1 MDVEN
6 VLTFERTIL
15 MSRIEVENE
24 AANLFS
30 YNVRGTAFLYNQVRC
45 IMAVLM
51 MVGKGQ
57 EKPDVISSLLDVHST
72 PRKPEYVIADPEQL
86 ILYAVG
92 YDANPLKWRRPA
104 KMNTS
109 TLAVL
114 LEAQRSMSLRNAML
128 SSCHRRIATDETINC
143 SGGDAVDSSAPDAGM
158 KLAATVT
165 AASIGIAG
173 ERHVPL
179 LKRRMEPS
187 FEEKKE
193 KFETKA
199 RVKRD
204 RSDKVDAT
212 NDEPHAMSVD

>member
-57 EKPDVISSLLDVHST
+57 EQPDIISSLLDVQSI

-92 YDANPLKWRRPA
+92 YDANTLEWKRPA
-104 KMNTS
+104 KMNAS

-114 LEAQRSMSLRNAML
+114 LEAQRSMSLQNAMFA
-128 SSCHRRIATDETINC
+128 SCHRRIAADATVD
-143 SGGDAVDSSAPDAGM
+143 GGAGDGAIDPNATDAGM
-158 KLAATVT
+158 KVAATVT
-165 AASIGIAG
+165 AASIGIAS

-179 LKRRMEPS
+179 LKRRVEPS

-193 KFETKA
+193 KFGA
-199 RVKRD
+199 Q
-204 RSDKVDAT
+204 RSISIFSKSSGQ
-212 NDEPHAMSVD
+212 HS